1 MHPCLE
7 KCTHDRQN
15 RCIRKS
21 HRCIINPDAP
31 TDAPICTY
39 GCTYG
44 THRINS
50 VILRNEKYC
59 GDVLRQKT
67 FTSDCISH
75 KVIRNTGQRDM
86 FLIQNHHEG
95 IVTRETFDAAQ
106 AEMARRTARR
116 SPSKKNT
123 TGQSKYSSKYALTER
138 LICGECGTLY
148 RRCTWTAQGRRRIV
162 WRCVSRLDYGK
173 KYCHDSPT
181 VYEGPLHDAIIAA
194 INGAM
199 RQRGQLIGNLKSAME
214 YEMAPVPGATMS
226 MAEIEQRMETL
237 NAETNRILEASA
249 AEGSYEAY
257 TDRLKQIVEEMARL
271 REQKNELAEKRQRN
285 RVAEDRLSRAA
296 AAVETMSPAVTEW
309 DESMVRQL
317 VDAVKVLSK
326 DRVKVYFHGGIEIE
340 QSMVQ

>member
-1 MHPCLE
+1 MNVRKPCWDTIPGRVFLMRFSPPLRASPPFTPFHPFV
-7 KCTHDRQN
+7 N
-15 RCIRKS
+15 RVGVKVCACIKS
-21 HRCIINPDAP
+21 SML
-31 TDAPICTY
+31 
-39 GCTYG
+39 G
-44 THRINS
+44 
-50 VILRNEKYC
+50 NEKYC

-237 NAETNRILEASA
+237 KDLWLQFDDENIKLHDTLDLLYAMSEAARNEEIDLKRYANALDFVWQRLCSIEKRYALLNESLVAFTNDAQASA
-249 AEGSYEAY
+249 SMNGGAAGS
-257 TDRLKQIVEEMARL
+257 RVRGKSIRL
-271 REQKNELAEKRQRN
+271 RKTAS
-285 RVAEDRLSRAA
+285 V
-296 AAVETMSPAVTEW
+296 
-309 DESMVRQL
+309 
-317 VDAVKVLSK
+317 
-326 DRVKVYFHGGIEIE
+326 HH
-340 QSMVQ
+340 